1 MVQEDFSLM
10 KNRYGMD
17 GMTYHADV
25 DVCNRSHIE
34 MDETPREFP
43 DPSTSAKLAFAN
55 EITSQDRK
63 QLSQLSENFFVNSSE
78 S

>member
-1 MVQEDFSLM
+1 MF
-10 KNRYGMD
+10 
-17 GMTYHADV
+17 
-25 DVCNRSHIE
+25 NRSHIE
-34 MDETPREFP
+34 MDENPREFP
-43 DPSTSAKLAFAN
+43 DPSTSAKPAFAN